1 MSDLRIALVAEG
13 PTDKI
18 VIEAFL
24 SAILDKDFVLTL
36 LQPESLD
43 AFSSFGKTGGGW
55 CGVVR
60 WCKDR
65 AAAGFNEFDTD
76 PAMKMFDFLIIH
88 IDGDVADK
96 QYADCGINFSS
107 EGLPLHID
115 TALVSQRVERLRS
128 ILCGWLG
135 VETASARTIFCIP
148 HLSTEAWVVACL
160 FPDRGG
166 FGDRLE
172 STAGL
177 DRWLSTRSR
186 EQKLKKTRI
195 EYSKKAEFLKRGWH
209 YATEACSQASR
220 FQQDV
225 ETALGVCPRLLTF
238 YTSPAFG

>member
-1 MSDLRIALVAEG
+1 MSDLHIALVAEG

-18 VIEAFL
+18 AIEAFL
-24 SAILDKDFVLTL
+24 SAIIDQGFVLTL
-36 LQPESLD
+36 LQPEVLD
-43 AFSSFGKTGGGW
+43 AFGSFGKTGGGW
-55 CGVVR
+55 CGVAR

-65 AAAGFNEFDTD
+65 AAAGFNEFETD
-76 PAMKMFDFLIIH
+76 SAMKMFDFLIIH

-96 QYADCGINFSS
+96 QYADCGINFSG

-135 VETASARTIFCIP
+135 VETAGARTIFCIP
-148 HLSTEAWVVACL
+148 HLSTDAWVVACL

-177 DRWLSTRSR
+177 DRWLSVRPGQER
-186 EQKLKKTRI
+186 LKKRRL
-195 EYSKKAEFLKRGWH
+195 EYLKIVRNLTQGWH
-209 YATEACSQASR
+209 YAIQACSQAAR

-225 ETALGVCPRLLTF
+225 ETVFRV
-238 YTSPAFG
+238 